1 MQVSYSK
8 DLANHV
14 SPEPHGVCGNAIAD
28 ALVWESV
35 GGTLSSE
42 ITAFRVPTL
51 WSEGEGNIFHSDIA
65 SYGRTWRS
73 LSTLACAEASCA
85 RIGRSG
91 RFPPYTS
98 WNRGIH
104 STKSPVHR
112 RCLCFDGNDEH
123 ENRVHMEW
131 WAGEGVMPYCRFIMP
146 SGSRTQHST
155 EEAGEQE
162 EISTSAESVEE
173 RA

>member
-35 GGTLSSE
+35 GLVADIELRNHGILGAPHRPCGLKGKAISSITLM
-42 ITAFRVPTL
+42 RVMAGLGGVLAPWHAL
-51 WSEGEGNIFHSDIA
+51 KPHVRESG
-65 SYGRTWRS
+65 GRRS
-73 LSTLACAEASCA
+73 
-85 RIGRSG
+85 R

-104 STKSPVHR
+104 LIKSPVHR

-146 SGSRTQHST
+146 SGR
-155 EEAGEQE
+155 
-162 EISTSAESVEE
+162 
-173 RA
+173 